1 MAGKKKLQ
9 GQVAIVTGASRGL
22 GLAVA
27 EWLTQA
33 GAGGAMGARSEDLVI
48 AEARRLAKAGA
59 RAWGIPA
66 DVSDLAQVE
75 QVIAAT
81 LERFGRI
88 DILVNNAAVIWP
100 IDEVGE
106 ADPDEW
112 AYNIHVNLVGP
123 FYMAHSVLPTM
134 VEQRFGR
141 IINVSSGLSTTPYSG
156 FSAYGAAKAGLDQFT
171 RILALELKGTGV
183 TANVIY
189 PGMVDTDMQADIRSV
204 DTSESVIDLSM
215 FHQAAEAGGLISAQV
230 AARRIGWLAGPWSRN
245 RSGEIF
251 TFRDEGWLAEVEKD
265 LTP

>member
-33 GAGGAMGARSEDLVI
+33 GAAVALAARSEDQVI

-251 TFRDEGWLAEVEKD
+251 TFRDEEWLAQVEQD
-265 LTP
+265 LAQ